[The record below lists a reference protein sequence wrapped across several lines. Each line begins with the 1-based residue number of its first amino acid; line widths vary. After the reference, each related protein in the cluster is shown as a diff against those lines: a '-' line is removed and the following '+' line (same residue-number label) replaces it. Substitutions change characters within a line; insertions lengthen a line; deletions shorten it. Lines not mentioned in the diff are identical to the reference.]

1 MQITVPVPLV
11 GAHLPTSL
19 NLIFQWILLPEIVTK
34 APYLA
39 YADDVIFVYIHWQEG
54 TVTYLPRLDPYQL
67 SNYRVVLAIK
77 AGTMEAEGDGGGGG
91 GGGTRESKK
100 FNSTTHRW
108 ESRHEIN
115 PMLFVLQWYIR
126 WSIKVQGNVR
136 IKIHKRGRTRKI
148 SEYYTRRK
156 DNKRYNHQ
164 EIRKEYSEL
173 LIWQAMRR

>member
-1 MQITVPVPLV
+1 MQGELLVQITVPVPLV

-77 AGTMEAEGDGGGGG
+77 AGTMEAEGDGGGGVGEG
-91 GGGTRESKK
+91 GQGRARNSIPQLTDESQGTKSIQC
-100 FNSTTHRW
+100 S
-108 ESRHEIN
+108 
-115 PMLFVLQWYIR
+115 LF
-126 WSIKVQGNVR
+126 
-136 IKIHKRGRTRKI
+136 
-148 SEYYTRRK
+148 
-156 DNKRYNHQ
+156 
-164 EIRKEYSEL
+164 YSD
-173 LIWQAMRR
+173 I